1 MNLGKQFKD
10 GMLTQNPVLVQVLG
24 MCSTM
29 AITTSFFNG
38 IGMGVAVTIILTLSN
53 VIISAM
59 RKIIPDKI
67 RIAMFI
73 VVIAGFVT
81 CVDLSIQAF
90 LPDLANSLGVFI
102 PLIVV
107 NCIILGRAESFSY
120 KNGVAASFF
129 DGIFQGIGYTV
140 VLLIMCIIREL
151 LGAGTFGGGILGPD
165 LKGIQIIPSQ
175 FPAGMLTL
183 PVGGFL
189 VLGCLIAF
197 MRLSKFKPLEKF
209 ASIYITVIRGTPM
222 LVQLYIVYYQLD
234 FISYP
239 TGTLFGVDLERAL
252 PCIIALSINSSAY
265 VAEIIRAGIQAVDK
279 GQMEGARSCGMTNV
293 QAMRYVVMPQ
303 AVKNILPAIG
313 NEFVTMVKETSIIQ
327 YLGIGDLM
335 YNNGIVVTSTYN
347 PLPCYYISAIIY
359 LALNIILGKGL
370 NIFEGRLR
378 KSER

>member
-1 MNLGKQFKD
+1 MNLGKQFKE
-10 GMLTQNPVLVQVLG
+10 GLITNNPVLVQVLG

-38 IGMGVAVTIILTLSN
+38 LGMGLAVTVILTLSN
-53 VIISAM
+53 VIISAI
-59 RKIIPDKI
+59 RKIVPDKI

-81 CVDLSIQAF
+81 CVDLLIQAYV
-90 LPDLANSLGVFI
+90 PSLASSLGVFI

-120 KNGVAASFF
+120 KNGVAASLF

-197 MRLSKFKPLEKF
+197 MQWALAKSK
-209 ASIYITVIRGTPM
+209 
-222 LVQLYIVYYQLD
+222 
-234 FISYP
+234 
-239 TGTLFGVDLERAL
+239 
-252 PCIIALSINSSAY
+252 N
-265 VAEIIRAGIQAVDK
+265 
-279 GQMEGARSCGMTNV
+279 
-293 QAMRYVVMPQ
+293 
-303 AVKNILPAIG
+303 
-313 NEFVTMVKETSIIQ
+313 KEES
-327 YLGIGDLM
+327 
-335 YNNGIVVTSTYN
+335 
-347 PLPCYYISAIIY
+347 
-359 LALNIILGKGL
+359 K
-370 NIFEGRLR
+370 
-378 KSER
+378 

>member
-120 KNGVAASFF
+120 KNGIVPSFF

-140 VLLIMCIIREL
+140 VLLIMCIIREF

-165 LKGIQIIPSQ
+165 GKGIQILPSQ

-189 VLGCLIAF
+189 VLGCLIAA
-197 MRLSKFKPLEKF
+197 MQWALSK
-209 ASIYITVIRGTPM
+209 S
-222 LVQLYIVYYQLD
+222 
-234 FISYP
+234 
-239 TGTLFGVDLERAL
+239 
-252 PCIIALSINSSAY
+252 
-265 VAEIIRAGIQAVDK
+265 
-279 GQMEGARSCGMTNV
+279 
-293 QAMRYVVMPQ
+293 
-303 AVKNILPAIG
+303 KN
-313 NEFVTMVKETSIIQ
+313 KEES
-327 YLGIGDLM
+327 
-335 YNNGIVVTSTYN
+335 
-347 PLPCYYISAIIY
+347 
-359 LALNIILGKGL
+359 K
-370 NIFEGRLR
+370 
-378 KSER
+378 